1 MKVTDTYLA
10 EITDFGTDGKGV
22 AKIDGTPVFV
32 PYAAK
37 GDLCKI
43 KITEVKKSF
52 AEARIVKIIRP
63 SGIRSSAPCYK
74 YGQCGNTFLSRP
86 KISLNAKFLS
96 RR

>member
-37 GDLCKI
+37 GDLCKV
-43 KITEVKKSF
+43 KITEVKKKL
-52 AEARIVKIIRP
+52 RIIFREIFLVII
-63 SGIRSSAPCYK
+63 I
-74 YGQCGNTFLSRP
+74 
-86 KISLNAKFLS
+86 
-96 RR
+96 